1 MALLFEVSVTSKIEP
16 NAVLGNVAPSDTGR
30 TANSSLRDQRDLT
43 LLLCIG
49 AGTLLVHVLA
59 AGRYGFNRDELAILE
74 DARHLA
80 WGYVAYPPLTSFF
93 GRLALTLFGTSL
105 VGFRFFSALVQAIS
119 VVLTGCMAKDMG
131 GGRTAQVVAACASI
145 PFSLGVGAL
154 MQYMTFDY
162 FAWVLAAFFLVR
174 LFETSNPRYFLLVGA
189 SIGLGM
195 LAKYTMLFFA
205 VGVLAGLL
213 LSDARKYLRTIW
225 PWLGLLISLLMVA
238 PNFLWQMQHH
248 FVTYDFLRFI
258 HKRDVSEGLTQSFL
272 PDQLEMTLLSFP
284 LWIVGLYFCLRSR
297 EGRNFRTQGWMFIV
311 TLVLFLIAKG
321 RGYYLAPAYPILY
334 AAGAVWGERWLSTL
348 SAGRAQTV
356 RVAVAASLALSILGA
371 TAVALPL
378 APVNSAWFRFA
389 DKVNLTLR
397 DEIGWEDLVT
407 TLAQVR
413 DSLPAE
419 SRAHLGVLA
428 ENYGEVGAV
437 NLYGPRYG
445 LPRAISGVNSSW
457 ERGYGDPPPQT
468 LIIVGFPRAFV
479 EANFD
484 SCRLVAQ
491 NTNLLGVVNEETTE
505 RRDIFL
511 CGPPKDGWQQFW
523 RNFQY
528 YA

>member
-1 MALLFEVSVTSKIEP
+1 MALLSEVSVAQKIEASP
-16 NAVLGNVAPSDTGR
+16 LREDHSAIAAQPDGIP
-30 TANSSLRDQRDLT
+30 SLRARNDFA
-43 LLLCIG
+43 LLLSI
-49 AGTLLVHVLA
+49 AMGTLLVHVLA

-80 WGYVAYPPLTSFF
+80 WGYVAYPPLTPFF

-119 VVLTGCMAKDMG
+119 IVLTGCMARDMG
-131 GGRTAQVVAACASI
+131 GGRAAQVVAACASI
-145 PFSLGVGAL
+145 PFSLGAGAL
-154 MQYMTFDY
+154 LQYMTFDY
-162 FAWVLAAFFLVR
+162 FAWVLTAFFVVR
-174 LFETSNPRYFLLVGA
+174 LLKTSNPRYFLLVGA

-213 LSDARKYLRTIW
+213 LSDARKYLLTIW
-225 PWLGLLISLLMVA
+225 PWLGLLISLLFVA
-238 PNFLWQMQHH
+238 PNSLWQVQHH

-258 HKRDVSEGLTQSFL
+258 HQRDVAEGLTQSFL

-284 LWIVGLYFCLRSR
+284 IWIAGLYFCLRSR
-297 EGRNFRTQGWMFIV
+297 EGRNFRALAWISLV
-311 TLVLFLIAKG
+311 TLVLFLAAKG
-321 RGYYLAPAYPILY
+321 RGYYLAPAYPMLY
-334 AAGAVWGERWLSTL
+334 AAGAVWGERWPSTL
-348 SAGRAQTV
+348 NAGRVQAV

-371 TAVALPL
+371 MAVALPL
-378 APVNSAWFRFA
+378 APVHSAWFRFA

-397 DEIGWEDLVT
+397 DEIGWEDLVS

-413 DSLPAE
+413 DSLPSE
-419 SRAHLGVLA
+419 SRAHLGILA
-428 ENYGEVGAV
+428 ENYGEVGAI
-437 NLYGPRYG
+437 NLYGPSHG

-479 EANFD
+479 EANFA

-491 NTNLLGVVNEETTE
+491 NTNSMGVINEETTE
-505 RRDIFL
+505 RRDIFV
-511 CGPPKDGWQQFW
+511 CGPPKAGWQQFW